1 MPRQSSSPH
10 PGSILRLILL
20 PMVAGLLSTTGCA
33 GQRAGEWLYT
43 FGMVKPPKKA
53 VSFELPKKPLLI
65 LVDDDRDLAQPRQ
78 ICDLLVDALAQELRN
93 HDLVDRVT
101 TNEEIAKIK
110 QSEPNYD
117 KRGAREV
124 GRLVKADVVLWLNIN
139 RYSLP
144 DELDWS
150 ASPSYFGVSVK
161 VINAQAE
168 RRDDV
173 RLWPTTPEGKI
184 IEVKVSPHDIRKCKT
199 VKEAQ
204 QAMAESLATEIARL
218 FYEYDEEG

>member
-1 MPRQSSSPH
+1 MLA
-10 PGSILRLILL
+10 ICL
-20 PMVAGLLSTTGCA
+20 PFTAGCLGP
-33 GQRAGEWLYT
+33 RAGAWLYT
-43 FGMVKPPKKA
+43 LESMKTRKSPVTFT
-53 VSFELPKKPLLI
+53 LPKKPLLI

-93 HDLVDRVT
+93 HELVDRVT
-101 TNEEIAKIK
+101 TNEELAKVR
-110 QSEPNYD
+110 QTEPNFD

-124 GRLVKADVVLWLNIN
+124 GRLVKADVVLWLNIS

-144 DELDWS
+144 DELEWS

-161 VINAQAE
+161 VINAEAE

-173 RLWPTTPEGKI
+173 RLWPTTPEGRI
-184 IEVKVSPHDIRKCKT
+184 VEVTVSPHEIRKCKT

-204 QAMAESLATEIARL
+204 QAMADSLAAEIARL
-218 FYEYDEEG
+218 FYEYEEKS